1 MVCAGCV
8 TVGSSV
14 AIAVSSSEES
24 VKVFTPLATV
34 EMSSG
39 STVFENAGWVSVLV
53 GASVAVPRAWP
64 SVTLGAP
71 VAVAELSVAVGV
83 SASGE
88 SVRVFTTLAT
98 A

>member
-1 MVCAGCV
+1 MFENTGWVPVLVAASV
-8 TVGSSV
+8 TVSRV
-14 AIAVSSSEES
+14 
-24 VKVFTPLATV
+24 
-34 EMSSG
+34 
-39 STVFENAGWVSVLV
+39 
-53 GASVAVPRAWP
+53 WP
-64 SVTLGAP
+64 SVLLGAP